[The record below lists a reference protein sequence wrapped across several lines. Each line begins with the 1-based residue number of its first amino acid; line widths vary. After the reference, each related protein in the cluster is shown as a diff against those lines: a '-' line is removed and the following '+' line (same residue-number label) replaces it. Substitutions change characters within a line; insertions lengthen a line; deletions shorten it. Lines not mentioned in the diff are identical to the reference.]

1 MEFCGPRIPGG
12 DFSKIDGKTTTRL
25 LQLSGSMQIFE
36 FFGAEMTTLF
46 KLVVG
51 RISFTISNNEK
62 IQNFER
68 GSRPHLEISNFSE
81 EFPPP
86 LFGVIEGVL

>member
-1 MEFCGPRIPGG
+1 
-12 DFSKIDGKTTTRL
+12 
-25 LQLSGSMQIFE
+25 
-36 FFGAEMTTLF
+36 MTTLF

-51 RISFTISNNEK
+51 RFSFIISNNEK

-68 GSRPHLEISNFSE
+68 GSRPDLEISNFSE